1 MRKLIFIT
9 IVCAFVAAPVVAD
22 PYAQFTGIGYA
33 GSYNGYYVGEYLVKT
48 WDLPDVHANGVQFYT
63 FCIEFHENV
72 NWGTYYDAEISTEA
86 IAGNGNTGPTGPTG
100 GDSLDPR
107 SAWLYDQY
115 QSGTLGLGLRSN
127 PLAKDVGMAI
137 WAIEDEIPYND
148 LSQAQKD
155 LISNATTAGWTDTRD
170 YRVLNLYAL
179 NSAHEG
185 NPLNYRQDYIVK
197 VPVPG
202 AVLLGMLGFCVAGL
216 KLRKSK

>member
-9 IVCAFVAAPVVAD
+9 IVCAFLAATAVAD

-48 WDLPDVHANGVQFYT
+48 WDLPDVHANGVQFQT

-72 NWGTYYDAEISTEA
+72 TWGTYYDAEISTEA

-115 QSGTLGLGLRSN
+115 QSGVLGLRSN
-127 PLAKDVGMAI
+127 ALAKDVGMAI
-137 WAIEDEIPYND
+137 WAIEEEIPYSD
-148 LSQAQKD
+148 LSQAQKA
-155 LISNATTAGWTDTRD
+155 LISAATTAGWPDTGP

-179 NSAHEG
+179 GNPDHEG
-185 NPLNYRQDYIVK
+185 YPLNYRQDYIVK

>member
-9 IVCAFVAAPVVAD
+9 IVCAFVAAPAFAD
-22 PYAQFTGIGYA
+22 PYAQFTGIGYY
-33 GSYNGYYVGEYLVKT
+33 GIYNGYYVGEYLVKT

-86 IAGNGNTGPTGPTG
+86 IAGNGNSGPTGPTG

-115 QSGTLGLGLRSN
+115 LNGALGLGSN
-127 PLAKDVGMAI
+127 ALAKDVGMAI
-137 WAIEDEIPYND
+137 WAIEEEIPYTD

-155 LISNATTAGWTDTRD
+155 LITQATGQWTDTGP
-170 YRVLNLYAL
+170 YRVLNLYAYG
-179 NSAHEG
+179 SAPNHEG
-185 NPLNYRQDYIVK
+185 YPANYRQDYIVK
-197 VPVPG
+197 VPVPA

-216 KLRKSK
+216 KLRKLA